1 MANAPGHPPDPVA
14 TAGAADFLRRVA
26 ATPHAFSF
34 YLAMRRLEA
43 AHAGRPRLGRSARP
57 AQDAVRLGQEPGV
70 VFAPATLA
78 GWQERSG
85 LPPLLLVH
93 FFGLFGPDGP
103 LPLHITEYA
112 RARRDQAR
120 DPTLHR
126 FADLFHHRA
135 LSLFWRAWADSR
147 PTISF
152 DRPAEDR
159 FATYVGAL
167 AGYGMQSLRGRD
179 AMPDLTRLHFAG
191 LLGNQTR
198 HAEGLAAILTSF
210 FAVPVRVECFI
221 GAWLT
226 LPARECTRLGGEAAD
241 LGSTTVLGKRV
252 WTRQEKFRLVFG
264 PLSLRDYERLLPGG
278 GSFHRLVPIV
288 RSYAGDTKLWDVN
301 LVMRND
307 EMPPTQL
314 GRRGR
319 LGWTTW
325 LMPRRK
331 GTDAGDL
338 FLNASADSMAQNIDR
353 TPRDAG
359 RDAGQETTQ

>member
-1 MANAPGHPPDPVA
+1 MANTAGRPPDPLA
-14 TAGAADFLRRVA
+14 AAGAADFLRRLA
-26 ATPHAFSF
+26 ATPHAFGF

-43 AHAGRPRLGRSARP
+43 AHPGRSRLGRSARP

-78 GWQERSG
+78 GWRERPG
-85 LPPLLLVH
+85 LPPLLQVH

-120 DPTLHR
+120 DHTLYR

-152 DRPAEDR
+152 DRPQEDR

-167 AGYGMQSLRGRD
+167 AGYGSDSLRRRD

-198 HAEGLAAILTSF
+198 HADGLAAILTSF
-210 FAVPVRVECFI
+210 FSVPVEVECFI

-226 LPARECTRLGGEAAD
+226 LSLRERTRLGGEAAA
-241 LGSTTVLGKRV
+241 LGRTTMLGKRV

-264 PLSLRDYERLLPGG
+264 PLSLPDYERLLPGG

-301 LVMRND
+301 LVLRSS
-307 EMPPTQL
+307 EVPPTQL

-325 LMPRRK
+325 LMPRRR
-331 GTDAGDL
+331 GTDATDL
-338 FLNASADSMAQNIDR
+338 YLNAGADSMAQKIDQ
-353 TPRDAG
+353 TSPRAS
-359 RDAGQETTQ
+359 QETTHA